1 MEFDVAATFNDD
13 YLYFYEESIDDGHS
27 ADDTVRILGH
37 LALPPG
43 ARILDAPCGHG
54 RLTRRLAAMDM
65 DVTGI
70 DISPE
75 FIRMAESAPALTAT
89 GGHTT
94 YHLGDLR
101 HLPPSID
108 RAVAE
113 GGPFD
118 AVVCWFASFGYW
130 EDDDC
135 HRVLEE
141 FHRVLRPG
149 GQVLIES
156 MHHDGCVRN
165 FTAAPDS
172 VVVTRGDDAQVDLY
186 RFDPLTGRMET
197 ERTIH
202 RDGQVRRSS
211 HFMRLPTPPEW
222 VAWLEA
228 AGFSDVRFFAEGG
241 GPLELES
248 WVIVVQATA

>member
-37 LALPPG
+37 LGLPEG

-54 RLTRRLAAMDM
+54 RLTRRLAGMGM
-65 DVTGI
+65 QVTGI

-75 FIRMAESAPALTAT
+75 FIRMAESTPNPAGT
-89 GGHTT
+89 GGTTT
-94 YHLGDLR
+94 YTVGDLR
-101 HLPPSID
+101 HFPPAID
-108 RAVAE
+108 DVVAE

-156 MHHDGCVRN
+156 MHHDGSVRN

-202 RDGQVRRSS
+202 RGGQVRRST

-222 VAWLEA
+222 VTWLEA
-228 AGFSDVRFFAEGG
+228 AGFSNVRFFAEDGS
-241 GPLELES
+241 PLELES
-248 WVIVVQATA
+248 WVIVIQATA